1 MCLIHIDETTTS
13 VNYCVVVTS
22 LGTFSKKLNRLYTP
36 RMMHGSRNDAFKRA
50 LRIQGDAG
58 YCDGVAPS
66 EL

>member
-1 MCLIHIDETTTS
+1 VSIIAWPSHLW
-13 VNYCVVVTS
+13 V
-22 LGTFSKKLNRLYTP
+22 LFLKKLNRLYTP
-36 RMMHGSRNDAFKRA
+36 RTMHGSRNDAFKRV